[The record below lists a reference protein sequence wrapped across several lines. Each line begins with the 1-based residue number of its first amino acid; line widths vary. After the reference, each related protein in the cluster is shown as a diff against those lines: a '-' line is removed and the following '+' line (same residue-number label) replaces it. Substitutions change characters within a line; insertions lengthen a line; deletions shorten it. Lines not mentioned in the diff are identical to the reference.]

1 MAAPGKRRV
10 IPAFAMLLAL
20 IASAAAGVC
29 AYADGALLSIDPDQP
44 PGDAG
49 LAAVVRRRDRAH
61 RALAFARVT
70 LQIIAGAGCAVAV
83 RDVQG
88 FATIPLLML
97 VLGGVTLVVL
107 SETTARDAGE
117 RAGVGALTQTRGFIE
132 LVERALV
139 AVVALGEWIDRA
151 LAGFVPARRDA
162 ESQGDAPLERFRRVV
177 ATEAD
182 IGTKEASML
191 TGVFSLGETT
201 VAEVMTPRVH
211 VVGVARDFP
220 WSEVVARVRSSEHSR
235 LLVYDGNLDKV
246 VGVLYAKD
254 LLPYVVADQS
264 PTGTWVSLVRPATF
278 IPASK
283 RVDAQLREFRDSRR
297 HLAVVVD
304 EYGGTSGLVTID
316 DILRLIV
323 GDIRDEFDALEP
335 EIQEEDGRRYWVSAR
350 FMLDKLSDVVGD
362 DLRHDD
368 VSTVGGLIY
377 ELFGRAPHAG
387 ESVEYRSW
395 RFVVERV
402 KKRRVERVY
411 LERIG
416 AAVGAGNRA

>member
-1 MAAPGKRRV
+1 M
-10 IPAFAMLLAL
+10 ISAFAMLLAL
-20 IASAAAGVC
+20 VASVGAGVC
-29 AYADGALLSIDPDQP
+29 AYADGALLSIDPDEP

-49 LAAVVRRRDRAH
+49 LAATVRRRDRAH

-70 LQIIAGAGCAVAV
+70 LQMVAGAGCAVAV

-88 FATIPLLML
+88 FATIPLLL
-97 VLGGVTLVVL
+97 FVLGGVTLVVL
-107 SETTARDAGE
+107 SETAAREAGE
-117 RAGVGALTQTRGFIE
+117 RAGVVALTGTRRFIE
-132 LVERALV
+132 LIERGLV
-139 AVVALGEWIDRA
+139 AVVALGEWTDRA
-151 LAGFVPARRDA
+151 LASMVPARRGDDA
-162 ESQGDAPLERFRRVV
+162 QEDATLERFRRVV

-182 IGTKEASML
+182 VGMKETSML

-211 VVGVARDFP
+211 VVGIARDVP
-220 WSEVVARVRSSEHSR
+220 WAEVVAKVRSSEHSR

-264 PTGTWVSLVRPATF
+264 PTGTWVSLVRPASF
-278 IPASK
+278 IPSSK
-283 RVDAQLREFRDSRR
+283 RVDTQLREFRDSRR
-297 HLAVVVD
+297 HMAVVVD
-304 EYGGTSGLVTID
+304 EYGGTSGLLTID

-323 GDIRDEFDALEP
+323 GDIRDEFDAPEP
-335 EIQEEDGRRYWVSAR
+335 EIQEEGGRRYWVSAR
-350 FMLDKLSDVVGD
+350 YMLDKLSDVVGD

-368 VSTVGGLIY
+368 VSTVGGLVY

-416 AAVGAGNRA
+416 VAVVAESSE